1 MQILRK
7 SSTFVPQKKYYTMKE
22 LKERILNLATITR
35 LNPDNTM
42 DVEGKSCVYAR
53 AVMYRESVRFVLTCD
68 ICDLR

>member
-1 MQILRK
+1 
-7 SSTFVPQKKYYTMKE
+7 MKE

-42 DVEGKSCVYAR
+42 DVEGWSCAHAR
-53 AVMYRESVRFVLTCD
+53 AVMYRESVRFVLTYD

>member
-1 MQILRK
+1 
-7 SSTFVPQKKYYTMKE
+7 MKE

-42 DVEGKSCVYAR
+42 DVGGWSCVRVR
-53 AVMYRESVRFVLTCD
+53 AVRYRKSVRFVPAGD